1 MEPAARQ
8 RFSRPVYEGLPWLY
22 MVCGIAACVF
32 SYLLPSGILGLIA
45 GLAGLAGVLGG
56 VVILL
61 RRRDYRELRSQYAD
75 PDSLSGAAPP
85 AKKQK
90 DQTGV

>member
-1 MEPAARQ
+1 MENAPKRL
-8 RFSRPVYEGLPWLY
+8 SRPVYEGLPWFYLG
-22 MVCGIAACVF
+22 CGIAACVG
-32 SYLLPSGILGLIA
+32 SYFLPSGVLSLLV

-75 PDSLSGAAPP
+75 PDALNVAAPQ
-85 AKKQK
+85 AAADKEEN
-90 DQTGV
+90 